1 MVTASSYLIFR
12 DEARWNEIIQLKSDR
27 ETTIGRAPSNVIVLK
42 DDRCSRTHAEI
53 FFNEDQDAWFI
64 RDKHSRN
71 GTLVNG
77 RKLSA
82 DAEIRL
88 SSNDELIFG
97 RSHLM
102 FLHELRDMPSNG
114 SSVSRFPIVPP
125 PLPIQKSDNSSVF
138 GNSHVFSGIFD
149 VAGET
154 MITCRRDK
162 ARLLETME
170 LDRTG
175 ASGTTG
181 KRIRRSIANLCRL
194 AIEISRAGDHAA
206 KLELALEYLLRE
218 LPVNQ
223 AAVLLLPT
231 PSESNFPV
239 ASLEVAAAMGI
250 PASAVRNSALF
261 PKENPAE
268 SAILLEDASDG
279 KNTEN
284 GKEGED
290 VENVKNGENK
300 EGAETGFF
308 NETARPAGAGTSE
321 PVLEFLKGE
330 KNTVYQKV
338 SDYLAQT
345 VLDSRNAVIARH
357 VRGDSILGRRNSEG
371 IIETT
376 SVICAPIFTDARR
389 WGVLHVYST
398 DPNRVPDVQDLDFTL
413 GVAEILGI
421 QFQNVREQAQME
433 ENLKR
438 ARNENA
444 DLRKQLGVQSEIIGT
459 SPAVQEITE
468 QIALAAN
475 SRATVLIHGES
486 GVGKELVARA
496 VHFSSPR
503 KKAPFICL
511 NCAVLSED
519 LLASELFGHERGAF
533 TGATDR
539 KIGKFEA
546 ANGGTL
552 MLDEIGEMGLNIQAK
567 FLRVLEGH
575 PFERVGGTKPISVD
589 VRVIAATNRDL
600 EQEVMAGRFRKDL
613 FFRLRVVEILVPPLR
628 QRLTDIPILAE
639 HFFRHF
645 KAETGR
651 KLEGFSPEALAL
663 LQKYAWPGNIRELKN
678 VIERAVVLARGTYIE
693 ASDLLLSNLSTE
705 SGAVISLPPSTGVL
719 PAEFHPQTLEEIE
732 LDHIRKTLDFT
743 EGNKSRAAQLLGI
756 ERTTLDRKLRK
767 IQD

>member
-1 MVTASSYLIFR
+1 MNASAYLVFR
-12 DEARWNEIIQLKSDR
+12 DESRWNEVFRLTSDR
-27 ETTIGRAPSNVIVLK
+27 VTAIGRAPANTIVLK
-42 DDRCSRTHAEI
+42 DDRCSRAHAEI
-53 FFNEDQDAWFI
+53 RFDEEQDAWFLK
-64 RDKHSRN
+64 DLHSRN

-77 RKLSA
+77 RKIDSE
-82 DAEIRL
+82 AEFRL
-88 SSNDELIFG
+88 SPNDNLMLG
-97 RSHLM
+97 QSHLM
-102 FLHELRDMPSNG
+102 FLNELRELPSDGSG
-114 SSVSRFPIVPP
+114 SSFQIPP
-125 PLPIQKSDNSSVF
+125 TLEVEPPKPDSSSIF
-138 GNSHVFSGIFD
+138 GNSHVLSASQD
-149 VAGET
+149 VAEET

-162 ARLLETME
+162 ARLLETID
-170 LDRTG
+170 LDRQNI
-175 ASGTTG
+175 SNTTG

-194 AIEISRAGDHAA
+194 AIEISRVGEQKA
-206 KLELALEYLLRE
+206 KLELALQYLLRE
-218 LPVNQ
+218 LPVNH
-223 AAVLLLPT
+223 AAILLLPS
-231 PSESNFPV
+231 PCEENFPI
-239 ASLEVAAAMGI
+239 ASLEVKAAL
-250 PASAVRNSALF
+250 AS
-261 PKENPAE
+261 E
-268 SAILLEDASDG
+268 SRPSLTG
-279 KNTEN
+279 KQ
-284 GKEGED
+284 
-290 VENVKNGENK
+290 
-300 EGAETGFF
+300 TG
-308 NETARPAGAGTSE
+308 
-321 PVLEFLKGE
+321 
-330 KNTVYQKV
+330 YQKV

-345 VLDSRNAVIARH
+345 VLESRNAVIARH

-376 SVICAPIFTDARR
+376 SVICAPIFAENRR
-389 WGVLHVYST
+389 WGILHVYST
-398 DPNRVPDVQDLDFTL
+398 DLTKVPDVQDLDFTI

-421 QFQNVREQAQME
+421 MF
-433 ENLKR
+433 ENLSEQDQLAESLNR

-459 SPAVQEITE
+459 SPAVQEVTE

-475 SRATVLIHGES
+475 SRATVLIRGES

-552 MLDEIGEMGLNIQAK
+552 MLDEIGEMGLSIQAK

-628 QRLTDIPILAE
+628 QRTTDIPILSE

-645 KAETGR
+645 RAETGR
-651 KLEGFSPEALAL
+651 KLKGFSPEALAR
-663 LQKYAWPGNIRELKN
+663 LQEYAWPGNIRELKN
-678 VIERAVVLARGTYIE
+678 VIERAVVLARGTFIE
-693 ASDLLLSNLSTE
+693 ASDLLLSNLMAE
-705 SGAVISLPPSTGVL
+705 GDGAPGPKTFVAVPQ
-719 PAEFHPQTLEEIE
+719 EFCPRTIEEIE
-732 LDHIRKTLDFT
+732 LEHIRKTLEFT
-743 EGNKSRAAQLLGI
+743 DGNKSRAAQLLGI
-756 ERTTLDRKLRK
+756 ERTTLDRKIKK
-767 IQD
+767 IME